1 LLDEAGVD
9 QLLEDAAEALLGDLE
24 DVEEVRDPDAGMA
37 IDEMDDAVM
46 RPPKAITMNAIS
58 GRSSAVKGSATLVMD
73 PVAAFRP
80 AVSSGFKF
88 TSVMLTYFHPL
99 STKSMVAVTVS
110 KTASHRSLIRPSCRA
125 HHNDDCAATQKMRWA
140 SDCDTFSKPPYV

>member
-1 LLDEAGVD
+1 
-9 QLLEDAAEALLGDLE
+9 
-24 DVEEVRDPDAGMA
+24 
-37 IDEMDDAVM
+37 
-46 RPPKAITMNAIS
+46 MNAIS

-99 STKSMVAVTVS
+99 STTSMVAVTVS
-110 KTASHRSLIRPSCRA
+110 KTASVSFASVLGISAPTVTASA
-125 HHNDDCAATQKMRWA
+125 VGPGNSIANVEIFDGTIDLGAATANGNGTW
-140 SDCDTFSKPPYV
+140 S